1 VEYRVEELAGAAG
14 MRVDTVRFYQARG
27 LLPAP
32 RREGRAAIY
41 DESHLARLRRIRAL
55 KQDGFSLA
63 QIERVLGPEASSGG
77 EPLLQALV
85 EESVGTRTLSRDELA
100 REAGVP
106 EALVRAAESMGI
118 LAPVA
123 AFTSDESTAAGGDSA
138 RFTEADLE
146 LARAGLAI
154 LEAGIPLTA
163 LLEPTSAH
171 VRNTEVVCEQAID
184 LFDEFVRKSGPAA
197 DNADAI
203 SAVFRSVLPQV
214 TKVVALHFQRTL
226 VNRALGRLEAGEADP
241 ALEAAL
247 AAADAGRLE
256 VEWR

>member
-1 VEYRVEELAGAAG
+1 MLGKAVRLVPHGLGEL
-14 MRVDTVRFYQARG
+14 Q
-27 LLPAP
+27 P
-32 RREGRAAIY
+32 
-41 DESHLARLRRIRAL
+41 
-55 KQDGFSLA
+55 
-63 QIERVLGPEASSGG
+63 RVLPSQLDGG
-77 EPLLQALV
+77 
-85 EESVGTRTLSRDELA
+85 
-100 REAGVP
+100 
-106 EALVRAAESMGI
+106 
-118 LAPVA
+118 
-123 AFTSDESTAAGGDSA
+123 
-138 RFTEADLE
+138 
-146 LARAGLAI
+146 
-154 LEAGIPLTA
+154 LT